1 MLTIKKIPQE
11 VYAVALDY
19 MNLDRAEDGGHSATY
34 YEIAYHRRWMAFE
47 LEQAI
52 SDYLLSAGSFG
63 AGGEFEDVC
72 GHNLSPLAEL
82 MDDEQ
87 SVLNN

>member
-34 YEIAYHRRWMAFE
+34 YEIVYRRGWTASE

-63 AGGEFEDVC
+63 DGGEFEDVG
-72 GHNLSPLAEL
+72 GHNLSPLPEL
-82 MDDEQ
+82 MDNEEV
-87 SVLNN
+87 S